1 MPNTIG
7 SPLNFAGGSTNSS
20 SVGVGGPESDDG
32 DVGQG
37 NKESGRGRNGR
48 HVQRGKNWNEEDSIR
63 LVQAYTWVESVKKRT
78 TISKRCH
85 SNLSIRVQGK
95 RRPKDV

>member
-1 MPNTIG
+1 MPNTIR
-7 SPLNFAGGSTNSS
+7 SPVNFAGSPTNSS
-20 SVGVGGPESDDG
+20 SVGVGGPEGNDR

-37 NKESGRGRNGR
+37 NEESGHGCNGR
-48 HVQRGKNWNEEDSIR
+48 HVQRGKNWNDEDSIR

-95 RRPKDV
+95 PRPKDV